1 MFLPALPDMA
11 SGDPRRIDEK
21 TIKET
26 ARSRGITAEDPAK
39 RRGNSPRPAARS
51 VIDPHRGK
59 NPRRQNRRNELRC
72 IRRGCQALQYRPM
85 IPRMARRRP
94 ELSFAGGATGKSGR
108 GAKAMGVV

>member
-39 RRGNSPRPAARS
+39 RRETAQDPQPA
-51 VIDPHRGK
+51 P
-59 NPRRQNRRNELRC
+59 
-72 IRRGCQALQYRPM
+72 
-85 IPRMARRRP
+85 
-94 ELSFAGGATGKSGR
+94 
-108 GAKAMGVV
+108 